1 MPIFSDE
8 INIFNSY
15 VKESEDYFNI
25 STIAELKE
33 LIELI
38 NTINDNILLKKT
50 LIEKI
55 NYLIEKFKKI

>member
-8 INIFNSY
+8 IDIFNSY
-15 VKESEDYFNI
+15 VKDSKHYFNI
-25 STIAELKE
+25 STISELKE

-38 NTINDNILLKKT
+38 NKIHDNDLLKKT

-55 NYLIEKFKKI
+55 NFIIEKIKKI